1 MCQCVDVKSI
11 NALTYWHIL
20 TYLPAKSKKIPPKNE
35 YILHRQSKYI
45 FIKETIHTL
54 LHYLSRRICNPV

>member
-1 MCQCVDVKSI
+1 MRQCVDVKSI

-35 YILHRQSKYI
+35 YILHRAFNIY
-45 FIKETIHTL
+45 FIAL
-54 LHYLSRRICNPV
+54 